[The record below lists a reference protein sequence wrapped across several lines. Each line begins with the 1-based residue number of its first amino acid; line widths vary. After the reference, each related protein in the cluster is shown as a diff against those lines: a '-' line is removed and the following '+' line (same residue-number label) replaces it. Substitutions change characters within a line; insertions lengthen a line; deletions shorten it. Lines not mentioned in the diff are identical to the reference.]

1 MATTEEAEAAMEGGE
16 EIAGALRMADG
27 SIWRQVADDAQFK
40 SLKEKTRDAVTSL
53 EASAVP
59 EELQW

>member
-1 MATTEEAEAAMEGGE
+1 MEGGE